1 MYEQKRIDVAK
12 YQNNMQ
18 NEIMKLNNDIQK
30 LTNVNEEVEAEKSML
45 MSNEEETSAKKLEQI
60 SELSQV
66 IAAIDTI
73 ESLCSR
79 KDQPHI
85 HTTTLPYAAA
95 SVPQKS
101 FDSFAQCED
110 IALK

>member
-45 MSNEEETSAKKLEQI
+45 MSNEEETSAKKLE
-60 SELSQV
+60 
-66 IAAIDTI
+66 
-73 ESLCSR
+73 
-79 KDQPHI
+79 
-85 HTTTLPYAAA
+85 
-95 SVPQKS
+95 
-101 FDSFAQCED
+101 
-110 IALK
+110 